1 MGPLENQVRPQ
12 LYEGSVR
19 AVSSD
24 LGEVLYHKAARSLRL
39 QREALAKQIGRF
51 DSNPQRD
58 SPCCRDR
65 NALSARSKRAQAR
78 RWILDEMIRQASR
91 ITSSAADHVLGLE
104 KCLEGKPEAQFCT
117 MTLGRGVLD
126 AATRVCYLLDPVIAL
141 DLRLLRG
148 AALLLDSSEEEVT
161 AVGDLPPYEAPMPHA
176 QKVVTSIRD
185 NVQGWINLAGMDIRT
200 GPKRKP
206 NGIAWD
212 MASKSVPLKINVSSE
227 SAKYFSD
234 IPAAYRMSSGVAH
247 GMPWMLHDP
256 DDRPSSVLMAQAAAL
271 AALGGCI
278 KIGQRYAGYYGHDF
292 SRDEDLGMV
301 RCKAITLAAHD
312 YVQAGNH
319 SVGRYISDPR
329 LQRPPSP

>member
-1 MGPLENQVRPQ
+1 M
-12 LYEGSVR
+12 SD
-19 AVSSD
+19 D
-24 LGEVLYHKAARSLRL
+24 LGEAVYRKAARSLRL
-39 QREALAKQIGRF
+39 QREDLAKQIGSF
-51 DSNPQRD
+51 DSKPQRD

-91 ITSSAADHVLGLE
+91 IASSAADHMLGLQ
-104 KCLEGKPEAQFCT
+104 KCLEGEPETQFCT

-126 AATRVCYLLDPVIAL
+126 AATRVCYLLDPAITL
-141 DLRLLRG
+141 DTRIVRG

-161 AVGDLPPYEAPMPHA
+161 AVRGLPPSEAPMPHA
-176 QKVVTSIRD
+176 QTIVTSIRD
-185 NVQGWINLAGMDIRT
+185 NVQGWITLAGMEIRT
-200 GPKRKP
+200 GPNRKP

-212 MASKSVPLKINVSSE
+212 PASKPVSLKINVSSE
-227 SAKYFSD
+227 SAKYFPD
-234 IPAAYRMSSGVAH
+234 VPAAYRMTSGVAH
-247 GMPWMLHDP
+247 SMPWMLHDP

-271 AALGGCI
+271 TAMAGCI

-292 SRDEDLGMV
+292 SRDEDLGML

-312 YVQAGNH
+312 YVRAGNN
-319 SVGRYISDPR
+319 SLGRYVSDPR